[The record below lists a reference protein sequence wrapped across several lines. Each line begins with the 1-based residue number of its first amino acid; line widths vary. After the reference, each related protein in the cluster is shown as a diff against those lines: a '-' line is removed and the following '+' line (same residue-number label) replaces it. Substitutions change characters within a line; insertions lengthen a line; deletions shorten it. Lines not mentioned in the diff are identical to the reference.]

1 VVSEKKIKQ
10 ELLKLRDQIK
20 KEKIPSRKHNENL
33 IIATWNI
40 RNFGK
45 TKTARAVKYIA
56 EICKKFDI
64 VAIQEVKDSL
74 EGLKKLQLLLG
85 PDYRFIFT
93 DPAGNNERLVYMY
106 DRRRVDFT
114 GLAGEIVIDPGDKK
128 KPKVQFHRTPFMASF
143 RTANFDFILVTVHI
157 FYGKSKTIKFREDE
171 IKDLAKFIE
180 SRAGDEDIY
189 DPDIIA
195 LGDFNIVKT
204 GDRFFNALESGGLI
218 VENAIKKLK
227 SNYLKNKH
235 YDQIA
240 YYDYID
246 SALEFSKAGV
256 VDFTHV
262 VFKEMTSRKLSYA
275 LSDHLPLWAE
285 FKIKNYEHEQ
295 FLNP

>member
-1 VVSEKKIKQ
+1 MVSEKKIKQ
-10 ELLKLRDQIK
+10 ELLKLREQIK

-85 PDYRFIFT
+85 PDYRFVFT

-114 GLAGEIVIDPGDKK
+114 GLASEIVIDPGDKK

-143 RTANFDFILVTVHI
+143 RTANSDFILVTVHI

-180 SRAGDEDIY
+180 SRAGDQDIY
-189 DPDIIA
+189 DPDIIV

-204 GDRFFNALESGGLI
+204 GDKFFKALESGGLI

-240 YYDYID
+240 YYNYTD
-246 SALEFSKAGV
+246 SAISFSKAGV
-256 VDFTHV
+256 VDFTNV

-285 FKIKNYEHEQ
+285 FKIKYYEHEQ

>member
-1 VVSEKKIKQ
+1 MAGSASDDRVAG
-10 ELLKLRDQIK
+10 
-20 KEKIPSRKHNENL
+20 P
-33 IIATWNI
+33 
-40 RNFGK
+40 K
-45 TKTARAVKYIA
+45 TIHRGARQAHGA
-56 EICKKFDI
+56 CRER
-64 VAIQEVKDSL
+64 
-74 EGLKKLQLLLG
+74 EGR
-85 PDYRFIFT
+85 PDPVPPRQP
-93 DPAGNNERLVYMY
+93 DLVLS
-106 DRRRVDFT
+106 V
-114 GLAGEIVIDPGDKK
+114 
-128 KPKVQFHRTPFMASF
+128 ASF

-180 SRAGDEDIY
+180 SRAGDQDIY

-246 SALEFSKAGV
+246 SALDFSKAGV
-256 VDFTHV
+256 VDFTNV

-285 FKIKNYEHEQ
+285 FKIKHYEHEQ

>member
-10 ELLKLRDQIK
+10 ELKKLREQIK

-85 PDYRFIFT
+85 PDYRFVFT

-114 GLAGEIVIDPGDKK
+114 GLASEIVIDPGDKK

-180 SRAGDEDIY
+180 SRAGDQDIY

-204 GDRFFNALESGGLI
+204 GDKFFKALESGGLI

-240 YYDYID
+240 YYNYTD
-246 SALEFSKAGV
+246 SAISFSKAGV
-256 VDFTHV
+256 VDFTNA

-285 FKIKNYEHEQ
+285 FKIKYYEHEQ
-295 FLNP
+295 SLNP